1 MKHLCK
7 VKGDQVITLQ
17 MDQQLKAKNI
27 NIITGQQFCCQCKA
41 KFLLETKFDC
51 IKDEDKSQ
59 SLTDTDDE
67 FTECQTP
74 RKKLQSV
81 AISPVSLHAVPQHS
95 RITNIKM
102 KLDKVMNTIK
112 SNISEA
118 YKVQVDC
125 WEDSGSDSCDKNDMK
140 EKTNELVRLHETME
154 EKLKTASCS
163 KQIQILILLPDC
175 WS

>member
-27 NIITGQQFCCQCKA
+27 NIIPGQQFCCQCKA
-41 KFLLETKFDC
+41 KFLLETKVDC

-59 SLTDTDDE
+59 SFTDTDDE
-67 FTECQTP
+67 STECQTP

-125 WEDSGSDSCDKNDMK
+125 WEDSGSDSYDKNDMK
-140 EKTNELVRLHETME
+140 EKTNELVRLHDAME

-163 KQIQILILLPDC
+163 KQIQILILLPDY